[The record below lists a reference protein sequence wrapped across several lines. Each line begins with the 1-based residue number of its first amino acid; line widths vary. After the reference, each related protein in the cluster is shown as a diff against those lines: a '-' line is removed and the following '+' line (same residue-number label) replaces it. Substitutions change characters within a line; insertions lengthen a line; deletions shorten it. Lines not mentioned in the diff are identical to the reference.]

1 MKKTKITVTASEN
14 RLGATTI
21 KVLEAVG
28 AEQGIDEFIV
38 TSTQRKP
45 RQQATA
51 MYENI
56 ANGRNIRYKW
66 AGEQVYELCRQM
78 RGAKADR
85 KAVIDAMTRRIE
97 ELAGQGYRVSMHCV
111 SDEQYDR
118 TNVIDVS
125 YYNLGDKA
133 TDTIKAFA
141 KRIEVVKIIQPI
153 TPAVAIFDRGEPA
166 IHLEIKQ

>member
-1 MKKTKITVTASEN
+1 MRPRITITASVN
-14 RLGATTI
+14 RIGATTRR
-21 KVLEAVG
+21 VLEEVG
-28 AEQGIDEFIV
+28 AEQGIEEFIV
-38 TSTQRKP
+38 TSTQRPP
-45 RQQATA
+45 RTQALA

-66 AGEQVYELCRQM
+66 AGEQVCDICRKM
-78 RGAKADR
+78 RGEKAQ
-85 KAVIDAMTRRIE
+85 KSAIIDAMTKRIE
-97 ELAGQGYRVSMHCV
+97 ELAGQGYRVSLHCV
-111 SDEQYDR
+111 SDAQYDR

-125 YYNLGDKA
+125 YRNLGGKA
-133 TDTIKAFA
+133 VDTLKAFA